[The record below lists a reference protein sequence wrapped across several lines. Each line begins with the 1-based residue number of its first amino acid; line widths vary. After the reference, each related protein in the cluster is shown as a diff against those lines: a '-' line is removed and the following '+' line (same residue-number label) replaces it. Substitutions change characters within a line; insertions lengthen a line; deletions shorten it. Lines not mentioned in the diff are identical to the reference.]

1 MRSSVRLVAP
11 VMCGVCHILG
21 APGASAGRHGDQ
33 RSPVRTR
40 RCPATVRPRPTGGDK
55 PGRLPPWPQA
65 QSSEEGRVD
74 ASGSHRPRILRP
86 EGGCMRR
93 LLVPLL
99 LLVALVAG
107 GCGKDGTTQ
116 NAAAPEPKRIVSLS
130 PTATEMLFA
139 IGAGGQVVAVDSNSN
154 YPAEAPKTELS
165 AYQPN
170 IEAIAGYKPDLVV
183 YSDDPGELKAGLDK
197 LSIPALKQPAATRLQ
212 DTYAQLDQLGKAT
225 GHVDEA
231 GQLAATMRT
240 EIEKIAAAD
249 RPARPLT
256 YYHELDKNLYSA
268 TSKTFIGQLY
278 DQLGMKN
285 IADAADKQA
294 SGYPQLSAE
303 YVIKADPDLIFL
315 ADTKCCAQSARTVA
329 ARDGWDKLTAV
340 RTGGVVELD
349 DDVASRWGPRVVD
362 FLKVVAAKIQAVEAV
377 GS

>member
-1 MRSSVRLVAP
+1 
-11 VMCGVCHILG
+11 
-21 APGASAGRHGDQ
+21 
-33 RSPVRTR
+33 
-40 RCPATVRPRPTGGDK
+40 
-55 PGRLPPWPQA
+55 
-65 QSSEEGRVD
+65 
-74 ASGSHRPRILRP
+74 
-86 EGGCMRR
+86 MRR
-93 LLVPLL
+93 FLVPLL
-99 LLVALVAG
+99 LVALAAG
-107 GCGKDGTTQ
+107 GCGKDGTTS
-116 NAAAPEPKRIVSLS
+116 NAAAPRPTRIVSLS

-139 IGAGGQVVAVDSNSN
+139 IGAGDQVVAVDSNSN

-197 LSIPALKQPAATRLQ
+197 LSIPALKQPAATRLE

-240 EIEKIAAAD
+240 EISKIAAAD
-249 RPARPLT
+249 RPERPLT

-303 YVIKADPDLIFL
+303 YVVKADPDLIFL

-362 FLKVVAAKIQAVEAV
+362 FLKVVAAKVQALEAV

>member
-1 MRSSVRLVAP
+1 
-11 VMCGVCHILG
+11 
-21 APGASAGRHGDQ
+21 
-33 RSPVRTR
+33 
-40 RCPATVRPRPTGGDK
+40 
-55 PGRLPPWPQA
+55 
-65 QSSEEGRVD
+65 
-74 ASGSHRPRILRP
+74 
-86 EGGCMRR
+86 MRR
-93 LLVPLL
+93 FLVPLL
-99 LLVALVAG
+99 LVALAAG
-107 GCGKDGTTQ
+107 GCGKDGTTS
-116 NAAAPEPKRIVSLS
+116 NAAAPQPTRIVSLS

-139 IGAGGQVVAVDSNSN
+139 IGAGDQVVAVDSNSN

-197 LSIPALKQPAATRLQ
+197 LSIPALKQPAATRLE
-212 DTYAQLDQLGKAT
+212 DTYAQLDQLGKTT

-249 RPARPLT
+249 RPERPLT

-303 YVIKADPDLIFL
+303 YVVKADPDLIFL
-315 ADTKCCAQSARTVA
+315 ADTKCCAQSAKTVA

-362 FLKVVAAKIQAVEAV
+362 FLKVVAAKVQALEAV